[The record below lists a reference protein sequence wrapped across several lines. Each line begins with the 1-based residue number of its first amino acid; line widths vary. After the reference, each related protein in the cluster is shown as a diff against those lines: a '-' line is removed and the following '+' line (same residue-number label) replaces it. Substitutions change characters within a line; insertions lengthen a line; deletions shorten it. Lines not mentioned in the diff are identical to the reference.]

1 MSNSPVSIDPEV
13 MGGAAV
19 VRGTRV
25 PVRVFIDYI
34 EGGES
39 LEEFLEG
46 VPSVN
51 REQSIAFLEFISKKA
66 VE

>member
-1 MSNSPVSIDPEV
+1 MSNSPFSIDPEV

-19 VRGTRV
+19 FSGIRV

-46 VPSVN
+46 VPAVN

-66 VE
+66 VA